1 MSLLESA
8 FGGGFNALFTV
19 QSNRSYISALLW
31 SFGIEFWVIQVLYI
45 KEGITAI

>member
-19 QSNRSYISALLW
+19 KSNTSYISAL
-31 SFGIEFWVIQVLYI
+31 S
-45 KEGITAI
+45 